1 MSDNRYFTLSTNVL
15 RTKYGRENVLLSD
28 IKKPDE
34 TTMKDGPYVYSDVTD
49 SKYMHSIIVDNS
61 IDWVV
66 HYSALLSAAAEDN
79 LQRALEVG
87 PWKSFRPSD
96 WRLLHCIFAG
106 ERSGLSDCIR
116 CLPCS

>member
-1 MSDNRYFTLSTNVL
+1 
-15 RTKYGRENVLLSD
+15 
-28 IKKPDE
+28 
-34 TTMKDGPYVYSDVTD
+34 MKEGPYVYSDVTD

-87 PWKSFRPSD
+87 PGSHSD
-96 WRLLHCIFAG
+96 LLIRVCIA
-106 ERSGLSDCIR
+106 LY
-116 CLPCS
+116 